1 MEPTDIQRDIIANP
15 GNTVVL
21 ASPGSGKTF
30 IMSEKIR
37 KVFEGG
43 ELLDYQ
49 GVIALS
55 YTRKASANLKRRTLI
70 KGTNSGGSYFGTI
83 DSFCL
88 TQIVLPFGKYVF
100 GNSVREVAPLFIQDL
115 NEDRQIDFEWIDM
128 IHPEYESINTAA
140 WDNLKQL
147 YTDGYVLVES
157 LELLALHIIR
167 QSIACRRYLSARYRY
182 IFIDEYQDAD
192 CYTDGVFRELIA
204 MGMIGVA
211 VGDANQSIFGFSHK
225 VSKYLT
231 NLQLDPSFT
240 YYALNENHRCSVPI
254 INYSNRLLDKNS
266 TILPTDKDGVYLM
279 HVDGAEERA
288 AEVISACVSELCN
301 QHCVRNLSDI
311 AVLVRNSRTLQIL
324 DESLTIPHRV
334 LETTILEMDMNI
346 RSRLYSQL
354 LTYYFDSK
362 MPFLQVIDEYEDY
375 GNLPSS
381 IRQRLLELEHKV
393 KEVPEDNVT
402 LLCEL
407 FEAIAN
413 MLLPHT
419 KDSGSNAKLETVLAN
434 EKLYN
439 TYRPL
444 NDNEIVLMT
453 LHKSKG
459 LEFEVVFHMNLNEWE
474 LPYQKVENGDF
485 NNPIYYNFEQDL
497 NLHYVGITR
506 AKSQCFLITTSY
518 RTNNNG
524 ETKRSKPSVLLN
536 MNRLQSLR
544 REYNV

>member
-1 MEPTDIQRDIIANP
+1 MEPTDIQRDIICNP

-37 KVFEGG
+37 RILEGG
-43 ELLDYQ
+43 DLPDYQ

-55 YTRKASANLKRRTLI
+55 YTRKASANLKRRTLT
-70 KGTNSGGSYFGTI
+70 KGTNSGNSYFGTI

-100 GNSVREVAPLFIQDL
+100 GNSLREVVPLFVQDL
-115 NEDRQIDFEWIDM
+115 KEDRKIDFEWIDKF
-128 IHPEYESINTAA
+128 HPEYESIETAT

-147 YTDGYVLVES
+147 YVDGYVLIES

-167 QSIACRRYLSARYRY
+167 HSIACRRYLSARYCY
-182 IFIDEYQDAD
+182 VFIDEYQDAD
-192 CYTDGVFRELIA
+192 CYTDGVFRELIG

-225 VSKYLT
+225 VSKYLK
-231 NLQLDPSFT
+231 NLRNEPSFT
-240 YYALNENHRCSVPI
+240 YYAINENHRCSVPI
-254 INYSNRLLDKNS
+254 INYSNRLLDRNS
-266 TILPTDKDGVYLM
+266 TILTTDKEGVYLL
-279 HVDGAEERA
+279 HIDGAEERA
-288 AEVISACVSELCN
+288 AEVISACISELCN
-301 QHCVRNLSDI
+301 QHCERTLSDI

-334 LETTILEMDMNI
+334 LETTILEMDMNL

-362 MPFLQVIDEYEDY
+362 MPFLQVIDEYVDY
-375 GNLPSS
+375 GNLPLS
-381 IRQRLLELEHKV
+381 IRQRLLELEHRV
-393 KEVPEDNVT
+393 KEVPEDNIMS
-402 LLCEL
+402 LCEP
-407 FEAIAN
+407 FVAIAN
-413 MLLPHT
+413 LLLPHS
-419 KDSGSNAKLETVLAN
+419 KDSGPNAKLEIVLAN
-434 EKLYN
+434 EKLYSM
-439 TYRPL
+439 YRPI

-459 LEFEVVFHMNLNEWE
+459 LEFEIVFHMNLNEWE
-474 LPYQKVENGDF
+474 LPNQKVENRDF
-485 NNPIYYNFEQDL
+485 NNPIYYDFEQDL

-518 RTNNNG
+518 RTNKNG
-524 ETKRSKPSVLLN
+524 ETKRTKPSVFLN
-536 MNRLQSLR
+536 MNCLESLR
-544 REYNV
+544 KDYNV

>member
-55 YTRKASANLKRRTLI
+55 YTRKASANLKRRTLT
-70 KGTNSGGSYFGTI
+70 KGTNSGCSYFGTI

-115 NEDRQIDFEWIDM
+115 DEDRRIDFEWIYM

-140 WDNLKQL
+140 WDNLNQL

-204 MGMIGVA
+204 MGMVGVA

-231 NLQLDPSFT
+231 NLRHDPSFR

-266 TILPTDKDGVYLM
+266 TILPTDKDGMYLM
-279 HVDGAEERA
+279 HVDGTEERA
-288 AEVISACVSELCN
+288 AEVICACVPELCN
-301 QHCVRNLSDI
+301 QHSVRNLSDI

-334 LETTILEMDMNI
+334 LETTILEMDMNL

-362 MPFLQVIDEYEDY
+362 MPFLQVIDEYVDY

-381 IRQRLLELEHKV
+381 IRQKLLELEHKV

-407 FEAIAN
+407 FVAIAN
-413 MLLPHT
+413 LLLPHS

-485 NNPIYYNFEQDL
+485 NNPIYYDFEQDL
-497 NLHYVGITR
+497 NLHYVGVTR

-518 RTNNNG
+518 RTNKNG

-536 MNRLQSLR
+536 MNSLQSLR
-544 REYNV
+544 KEYNV

>member
-37 KVFEGG
+37 KVLGG
-43 ELLDYQ
+43 GDLLDYQ

-55 YTRKASANLKRRTLI
+55 YTRKASANLKRRTLT
-70 KGTNSGGSYFGTI
+70 KGTNSSSSYFGTI

-100 GNSVREVAPLFIQDL
+100 GNSVREVAPLFVQDL
-115 NEDRQIDFEWIDM
+115 NEDRQIEFEWIDKL
-128 IHPEYESINTAA
+128 HPEYESINTSA
-140 WDNLKQL
+140 WDNLKLL

-254 INYSNRLLDKNS
+254 INYSNRLLDENS
-266 TILPTDKDGVYLM
+266 TILPTDKDGVYLV

-288 AEVISACVSELCN
+288 AEVISACAPELCN
-301 QHCVRNLSDI
+301 QHCVQSLSDI

-334 LETTILEMDMNI
+334 LETTILEMDMNL

-362 MPFLQVIDEYEDY
+362 MPFLQVIDEYVDY
-375 GNLPSS
+375 GNLPFP
-381 IRQRLLELEHKV
+381 IRQRLLELEHNV

-407 FEAIAN
+407 FVAIAN
-413 MLLPHT
+413 LLLPHS
-419 KDSGSNAKLETVLAN
+419 KDSGSNAKLETILAN

-485 NNPIYYNFEQDL
+485 NNPIYCDFEQDL
-497 NLHYVGITR
+497 NLHYVGVTR

-518 RTNNNG
+518 RTNKNG

-536 MNRLQSLR
+536 MNSLQSLR
-544 REYNV
+544 KDYNV

>member
-55 YTRKASANLKRRTLI
+55 YTRKASANLKRRTLT
-70 KGTNSGGSYFGTI
+70 KGTNLGSSYFGTI

-88 TQIVLPFGKYVF
+88 TQIVLPFGKYVL
-100 GNSVREVAPLFIQDL
+100 GNSVREVAPLFIRDL
-115 NEDRQIDFEWIDM
+115 NEDRRIDFEWIDM

-167 QSIACRRYLSARYRY
+167 QSMACRRYLSARYRY

-231 NLQLDPSFT
+231 NLRRDPSFR

-266 TILPTDKDGVYLM
+266 TILPTDKDGIYLM

-288 AEVISACVSELCN
+288 AEVISVCVSELCN

-334 LETTILEMDMNI
+334 LETTILEMDMNL

-362 MPFLQVIDEYEDY
+362 MPFLQVIDEYVDY

-393 KEVPEDNVT
+393 KGVPKDNVT

-407 FEAIAN
+407 FVAIAN
-413 MLLPHT
+413 LLLPHT

-485 NNPIYYNFEQDL
+485 NNPVYYDFEQDL

-518 RTNNNG
+518 RTNRNG

-536 MNRLQSLR
+536 INSLQSLR
-544 REYNV
+544 REYRV